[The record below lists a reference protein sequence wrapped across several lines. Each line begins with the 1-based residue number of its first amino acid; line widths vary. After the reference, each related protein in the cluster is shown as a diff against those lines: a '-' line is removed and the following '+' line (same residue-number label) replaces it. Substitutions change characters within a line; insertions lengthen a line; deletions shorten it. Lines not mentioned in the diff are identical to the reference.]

1 MRSIRFQFIAF
12 IAALLVILLLLLN
25 TYPLISS
32 RDAVFEEKRSSL
44 SGQAAVI
51 ASADASPV
59 QAALPPSRSTVT

>member
-44 SGQAAVI
+44 SVQAAVCLLYT
-51 ASADASPV
+51 SPSPRDA
-59 QAALPPSRSTVT
+59 